1 MAPAIFI
8 PPIPSPTDSDE
19 SYYFPITTAD
29 PTSPPVLNLALIY
42 FGLRA
47 STQLHQRAQM
57 SSNGSTN
64 PSNASS
70 IENRIP
76 LPVRPL
82 ESLEPP
88 MSPNTVATTLA
99 AHPNL
104 NADILQAI
112 TKGLLATIARCDAH
126 ENIEIRRLKE
136 QIAGLHDR
144 VEHYENIFERAP
156 DGYIDNEGQVPH
168 FYIPL
173 GDGVFKPAKWIKKL
187 EDGHV
192 AGFHA
197 DQGLNES
204 PYVIDLY
211 AQADT
216 VGHGEENPI
225 EPLPTWFRALLIG
238 PASDFVHLQRD
249 IGDLD
254 DWGLAREIAR
264 FHELDQEAAE
274 LAARVEV
281 LHEELDATHDS
292 RTMSEK
298 RLVLARASQKAA
310 RLENLLKKV
319 GMLST
324 HSRHKNDSRR
334 GHLL

>member
-8 PPIPSPTDSDE
+8 PPN
-19 SYYFPITTAD
+19 PILD
-29 PTSPPVLNLALIY
+29 LALIY

-47 STQLHQRAQM
+47 SAQLHQCAQM

-70 IENRIP
+70 VENRVP

-82 ESLEPP
+82 ESPEPP
-88 MSPNTVATTLA
+88 MSPSTVATTLA

-112 TKGLLATIARCDAH
+112 TKGLLATIARRDAQ
-126 ENIEIRRLKE
+126 ENIEIRRLNE
-136 QIAGLHDR
+136 QIARLHNR

-156 DGYIDNEGQVPH
+156 DGYIENEGRVPQ
-168 FYIPL
+168 FFIPL
-173 GDGVFKPAKWIKKL
+173 GKGVFKPAKWIKKL
-187 EDGHV
+187 EDGRV
-192 AGFHA
+192 ARFHA
-197 DQGLNES
+197 DQGPNES

-225 EPLPTWFRALLIG
+225 EPLPAWFRTLLIG
-238 PASDFVHLQRD
+238 PSSDFIHLQRD

-264 FHELDQEAAE
+264 FCELDQEAAE
-274 LAARVEV
+274 LAAQVGV
-281 LHEELDATHDS
+281 LHEELDATRDAC
-292 RTMSEK
+292 TMSEK
-298 RLVLARASQKAA
+298 RLVLAHASQKAA
-310 RLENLLKKV
+310 RLENLPKKV

-324 HSRHKNDSRR
+324 HSRRKNNARR
-334 GHLL
+334 GRLV

>member
-8 PPIPSPTDSDE
+8 PPNPSPTDSDE
-19 SYYFPITTAD
+19 SYSFPIITTD
-29 PTSPPVLNLALIY
+29 PTHPPVLDLALIY

-47 STQLHQRAQM
+47 STQFRQRAQM
-57 SSNGSTN
+57 SSNTSTN
-64 PSNASS
+64 PSNAWS
-70 IENRIP
+70 IENHVP
-76 LPVRPL
+76 LPVRPV
-82 ESLEPP
+82 ESPEPP
-88 MSPNTVATTLA
+88 ISPNTIANTLA
-99 AHPNL
+99 AHPEL

-112 TKGLLATIARCDAH
+112 TKGLLATIARRDAH

-136 QIAGLHDR
+136 QIVGLHDR
-144 VEHYENIFERAP
+144 VEHYENIFEKAP
-156 DGYIDNEGQVPH
+156 DGYIENEGQVPH

-187 EDGHV
+187 EDGHI

-204 PYVIDLY
+204 PYIIDLY

-225 EPLPTWFRALLIG
+225 EPLPAWFHALLIG
-238 PASDFVHLQRD
+238 PSSDFVHLQCD

-254 DWGLAREIAR
+254 DWGLAREIAHFR
-264 FHELDQEAAE
+264 ELDQEAAE

-281 LHEELDATHDS
+281 LHEELDTTRDA

-298 RLVLARASQKAA
+298 RLVLAHASQKAA

-319 GMLST
+319 SMLST
-324 HSRHKNDSRR
+324 HSRRKNDSRR
-334 GHLL
+334 GRLV

>member
-8 PPIPSPTDSDE
+8 PPNPSPTNSDE
-19 SYYFPITTAD
+19 SYSFPIITTD
-29 PTSPPVLNLALIY
+29 PTHPPVLDLTLIY

-47 STQLHQRAQM
+47 SAQLHQHAPM

-70 IENRIP
+70 VENHVP
-76 LPVRPL
+76 LLVRPL
-82 ESLEPP
+82 ESPEPP
-88 MSPNTVATTLA
+88 MSPNTIATTLA
-99 AHPNL
+99 AHLDL
-104 NADILQAI
+104 NTDILQAI
-112 TKGLLATIARCDAH
+112 TKGLLATIARRDAH
-126 ENIEIRRLKE
+126 ENIKIRRLKE
-136 QIAGLHDR
+136 QIARLHDQ
-144 VEHYENIFERAP
+144 VKHYENIFERAP

-168 FYIPL
+168 FFIPL

-187 EDGHV
+187 EDGRV

-197 DQGLNES
+197 DQGPNES
-204 PYVIDLY
+204 PYIIDLY

-225 EPLPTWFRALLIG
+225 EPLPAWFCALLIG
-238 PASDFVHLQRD
+238 PSSDFIHLQCD

-274 LAARVEV
+274 LAARVKV
-281 LHEELDATHDS
+281 LHEELDATCDA

-298 RLVLARASQKAA
+298 
-310 RLENLLKKV
+310 
-319 GMLST
+319 
-324 HSRHKNDSRR
+324 
-334 GHLL
+334 

>member
-8 PPIPSPTDSDE
+8 PPSPSPTNSDE

-29 PTSPPVLNLALIY
+29 PTSPPVLDLALIY
-42 FGLRA
+42 FGLQA
-47 STQLHQRAQM
+47 SAQFHLHARM
-57 SSNGSTN
+57 SSNASTN
-64 PSNASS
+64 PSDASS
-70 IENRIP
+70 VGNRFP
-76 LPVRPL
+76 LPVRPV
-82 ESLEPP
+82 ESPEPP
-88 MSPNTVATTLA
+88 MSPNIIANTLV
-99 AHPNL
+99 AHPDL
-104 NADILQAI
+104 NADILRAI
-112 TKGLLATIARCDAH
+112 VKGLLATITRRDAH
-126 ENIEIRRLKE
+126 DNIEICHLKE

-156 DGYIDNEGQVPH
+156 DGYMENDGRVPH
-168 FYIPL
+168 FFIPL
-173 GDGVFKPAKWIKKL
+173 GEGVYKPAKWIKKL

-197 DQGLNES
+197 DQGANES

-225 EPLPTWFRALLIG
+225 EPLPAWFRALLIG
-238 PASDFVHLQRD
+238 PGSDFIHLQRD

-254 DWGLAREIAR
+254 NWGLAREIAR
-264 FHELDQEAAE
+264 FRELDQEAAE

-281 LHEELDATHDS
+281 LHEELDATRDAH
-292 RTMSEK
+292 TMSEK

-310 RLENLLKKV
+310 QLENLPKKV
-319 GMLST
+319 DMLST
-324 HSRHKNDSRR
+324 HSRRKNDSRR
-334 GHLL
+334 GCLV

>member
-8 PPIPSPTDSDE
+8 PPSPSPTDSDE

-29 PTSPPVLNLALIY
+29 PTSPPVLDLALIY

-47 STQLHQRAQM
+47 SAQLHQHAQM

-70 IENRIP
+70 VENRVP

-82 ESLEPP
+82 ESPEPP

-99 AHPNL
+99 AHPDL
-104 NADILQAI
+104 NADILRAI
-112 TKGLLATIARCDAH
+112 TKGLLATITRCDAQ

-136 QIAGLHDR
+136 QIAGLHNR
-144 VEHYENIFERAP
+144 VEHYENIFKCTPE
-156 DGYIDNEGQVPH
+156 GYIENEGRVLH
-168 FYIPL
+168 FFIPL
-173 GDGVFKPAKWIKKL
+173 GKGVFKPAKWIKKL
-187 EDGHV
+187 KDGRI

-197 DQGLNES
+197 DQGPNES
-204 PYVIDLY
+204 PYIIDLY

-225 EPLPTWFRALLIG
+225 KPLPAWFRALLIG
-238 PASDFVHLQRD
+238 PGSDFIHLQRD

-254 DWGLAREIAR
+254 DWGLAREIAC
-264 FHELDQEAAE
+264 FHELDQEAAK
-274 LAARVEV
+274 LAAWVEV
-281 LHEELDATHDS
+281 LHEELDVSPPRGGSNLKTQRCKAKS
-292 RTMSEK
+292 LR
-298 RLVLARASQKAA
+298 RLRRS
-310 RLENLLKKV
+310 LE
-319 GMLST
+319 
-324 HSRHKNDSRR
+324 
-334 GHLL
+334 

>member
-1 MAPAIFI
+1 
-8 PPIPSPTDSDE
+8 
-19 SYYFPITTAD
+19 
-29 PTSPPVLNLALIY
+29 
-42 FGLRA
+42 
-47 STQLHQRAQM
+47 M

-64 PSNASS
+64 PSNTSS
-70 IENRIP
+70 TENRVP

-82 ESLEPP
+82 KTPEPP
-88 MSPNTVATTLA
+88 MSPNTVATTLV
-99 AHPNL
+99 AHPDL
-104 NADILQAI
+104 NADILRAI
-112 TKGLLATIARCDAH
+112 TKGLLAAIARRDAN

-144 VEHYENIFERAP
+144 VKHYENIFERAP
-156 DGYIDNEGQVPH
+156 DGYIDNEGRVPH
-168 FYIPL
+168 FFIPL
-173 GDGVFKPAKWIKKL
+173 GEGVFKPAKWIKKL
-187 EDGHV
+187 EDGRV

-197 DQGLNES
+197 DQGPNES
-204 PYVIDLY
+204 PYIIDLY

-225 EPLPTWFRALLIG
+225 EPLPAWFCTLLIG
-238 PASDFVHLQRD
+238 PSSDFVHLQHD

-264 FHELDQEAAE
+264 FRELDQEAAE
-274 LAARVEV
+274 LAAQVKV
-281 LHEELDATHDS
+281 LHEELDATRDA

-298 RLVLARASQKAA
+298 RLVLAHAPQKAA

-324 HSRHKNDSRR
+324 HSRRKNDSRR
-334 GHLL
+334 GRLV

>member
-8 PPIPSPTDSDE
+8 PPNPSPTDSDE

-29 PTSPPVLNLALIY
+29 PTFPPVLNLALIY

-47 STQLHQRAQM
+47 SAQLHQRAPM

-70 IENRIP
+70 IENRVP
-76 LPVRPL
+76 LLVRPV
-82 ESLEPP
+82 ESTEPP
-88 MSPNTVATTLA
+88 MSPSTVATTLA
-99 AHPNL
+99 AHPDL
-104 NADILQAI
+104 NADILRAI
-112 TKGLLATIARCDAH
+112 TKGLLATIARRDAQ

-136 QIAGLHDR
+136 QIAGLHNR

-156 DGYIDNEGQVPH
+156 NRYIKNDGRVTH
-168 FYIPL
+168 FFIPL

-187 EDGHV
+187 EDGRV
-192 AGFHA
+192 AGFDA
-197 DQGLNES
+197 DQGPNES
-204 PYVIDLY
+204 PYVINLY

-225 EPLPTWFRALLIG
+225 EPFPAWFHALLIG
-238 PASDFVHLQRD
+238 PASNFMHLQRD

-264 FHELDQEAAE
+264 FRELDQEAAE

-281 LHEELDATHDS
+281 LHEELNATRDA

-310 RLENLLKKV
+310 QLENLPKKV

-324 HSRHKNDSRR
+324 HSRRKNDSRR
-334 GHLL
+334 GHLV